1 MKEDKLVKIPLQFFG
16 KSDDGDE
23 FDDDL
28 GYEDEDAEDYEDEE
42 DEDSD
47 GSAGD
52 DGDSDDSDENEN
64 ADDAA
69 DGGKTANDH
78 ADLIADLKALGFK
91 GDDLNALKAD
101 VKARREAKEKG
112 DKADERRA
120 AQDAGKS
127 HIKGSKPGRS
137 ASGELLEGFTAR
149 DIAEVNAC
157 LKNPNRGEKGR
168 ARAALER
175 AVRAK

>member
-1 MKEDKLVKIPLQFFG
+1 MIRDTKLIKIPLQFFG
-16 KSDDGDE
+16 APEDD

-28 GYEDEDAEDYEDEE
+28 GYEDEESTEDYSEDEE
-42 DEDSD
+42 EP
-47 GSAGD
+47 GD
-52 DGDSDDSDENEN
+52 DTVESEDDN
-64 ADDAA
+64 AE
-69 DGGKTANDH
+69 KTAEDDNS
-78 ADLIADLKALGFK
+78 DLIADLKALGFK
-91 GDDLNALKAD
+91 GDDLASLKAD

-112 DKADERRA
+112 DSAEERRA
-120 AQDAGKS
+120 AQAAGKS

-137 ASGELLEGFTAR
+137 ASGELLEGFTER

>member
-1 MKEDKLVKIPLQFFG
+1 MIRDTKLIKIPLQFFG
-16 KSDDGDE
+16 APEDD

-28 GYEDEDAEDYEDEE
+28 GYEDEESTEDYSEDEE
-42 DEDSD
+42 EP
-47 GSAGD
+47 GD
-52 DGDSDDSDENEN
+52 DTVESEDNNAEETAEDDHS
-64 ADDAA
+64 
-69 DGGKTANDH
+69 
-78 ADLIADLKALGFK
+78 DLIADLKALGFK
-91 GDDLNALKAD
+91 GDDLASLKAS

-112 DKADERRA
+112 AAAEERA
-120 AQDAGKS
+120 AAQAAGKAHVKS
-127 HIKGSKPGRS
+127 GKPQRG
-137 ASGELLEGFTAR
+137 ASGEGLDGFTEK

>member
-1 MKEDKLVKIPLQFFG
+1 MMGKMLIKIPLQFFG
-16 KSDDGDE
+16 EPADDY
-23 FDDDL
+23 DDDF
-28 GYEDEDAEDYEDEE
+28 DEAFEEDEE
-42 DEDSD
+42 AFDEEEEDVYEEENEGEVAD
-47 GSAGD
+47 TDTAGAGGSEKG
-52 DGDSDDSDENEN
+52 SDDHS
-64 ADDAA
+64 
-69 DGGKTANDH
+69 
-78 ADLIADLKALGFK
+78 DLIADLKALGFK
-91 GDDLNALKAD
+91 GDSLAELSAS
-101 VKARREAKEKG
+101 VKARREAKDASGASAE
-112 DKADERRA
+112 RA
-120 AQDAGKS
+120 AAQAAGKS

>member
-1 MKEDKLVKIPLQFFG
+1 MIRDTKLIKIPLQFFG
-16 KSDDGDE
+16 APEDD

-28 GYEDEDAEDYEDEE
+28 GYEEEDAEDYEDEE

-47 GSAGD
+47 GSAED
-52 DGDSDDSDENEN
+52 NGDSDDSDENEN

-69 DGGKTANDH
+69 DGGKAANDH

-91 GDDLNALKAD
+91 GDDLDALKAD

-112 DKADERRA
+112 DSAEERRA
-120 AQDAGKS
+120 AQAAGKS

>member
-1 MKEDKLVKIPLQFFG
+1 MRNDKLIRIPLQFFG
-16 KSDDGDE
+16 ESADD

-28 GYEDEDAEDYEDEE
+28 GYEDEDVYEDE
-42 DEDSD
+42 D
-47 GSAGD
+47 
-52 DGDSDDSDENEN
+52 EN
-64 ADDAA
+64 ADIDADEIDNSEDVVEETPKA
-69 DGGKTANDH
+69 SATDYS
-78 ADLIADLKALGFK
+78 DLIADLKALGFV
-91 GDDLNALKAD
+91 GDDLDAIKAS
-101 VKARREAKEKG
+101 VKARRTEKDKG
-112 DKADERRA
+112 DATAERMA
-120 AQDAGKS
+120 AQAAGKS

>member
-1 MKEDKLVKIPLQFFG
+1 MKKKLIKIPLQFFG
-16 KSDDGDE
+16 EPDDGDD

-28 GYEDEDAEDYEDEE
+28 EYEDEE
-42 DEDSD
+42 NAEDYDDEEDSD
-47 GSAGD
+47 SSTEDEEDIDGS
-52 DGDSDDSDENEN
+52 DGDKD
-64 ADDAA
+64 ADKTA
-69 DGGKTANDH
+69 DGGKAANDH

-91 GDDLNALKAD
+91 GDDLDALKAD

-112 DKADERRA
+112 DSAEERRA
-120 AQDAGKS
+120 AQAAGKS

-175 AVRAK
+175 ALRAK